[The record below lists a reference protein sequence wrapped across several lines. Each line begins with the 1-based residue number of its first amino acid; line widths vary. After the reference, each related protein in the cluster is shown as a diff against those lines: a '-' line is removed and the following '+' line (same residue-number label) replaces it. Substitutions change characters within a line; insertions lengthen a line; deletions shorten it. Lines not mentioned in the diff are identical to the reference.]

1 MFASNEYG
9 VIYPVTI
16 IKVKSVKCWA
26 LLDTSSGSSNASK
39 H

>member
-1 MFASNEYG
+1 MYASNEHG

-16 IKVKSVKCWA
+16 IKVNSVKCWA
-26 LLDTSSGSSNASK
+26 LLDTSSGSSYASK